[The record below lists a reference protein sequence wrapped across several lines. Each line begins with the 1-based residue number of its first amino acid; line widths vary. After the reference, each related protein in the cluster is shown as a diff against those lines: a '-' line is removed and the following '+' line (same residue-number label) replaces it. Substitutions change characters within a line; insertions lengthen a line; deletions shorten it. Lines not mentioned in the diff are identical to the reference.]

1 MITSNNKK
9 NNRKSKENRYSKYSW
24 SQNINY
30 YVQEEDYIDL
40 NKEDN
45 NSIKVFEVEY
55 SGDNI
60 QTNNYRKLVEN
71 KKYQD
76 YTEKKAR
83 KEPLELSWNNEK
95 DFTFKNSNK
104 VKIIGTK
111 FSINVE
117 DSSNNEKGDINNDEP
132 TNPLIQTK
140 NEKMFNKKPKKFI
153 PTILI

>member
-1 MITSNNKK
+1 MSIYFFSINTYQIRNNYIITSNNKK

-45 NSIKVFEVEY
+45 NSIKVIEVEY

-95 DFTFKNSNK
+95 DLPSKTLIKLRSLELNFLLMLKIAVTMKK
-104 VKIIGTK
+104 VT
-111 FSINVE
+111 
-117 DSSNNEKGDINNDEP
+117 
-132 TNPLIQTK
+132 
-140 NEKMFNKKPKKFI
+140 
-153 PTILI
+153 

>member
-1 MITSNNKK
+1 MSIYFFSINTYQIRNNYIITSNNKK

-95 DFTFKNSNK
+95 DLPSKTLIKLRSLELNFLLMLKIAVTMKK
-104 VKIIGTK
+104 VT
-111 FSINVE
+111 
-117 DSSNNEKGDINNDEP
+117 
-132 TNPLIQTK
+132 
-140 NEKMFNKKPKKFI
+140 
-153 PTILI
+153 

>member
-45 NSIKVFEVEY
+45 NSIKVIGVEY

-95 DFTFKNSNK
+95 DLPSKTLIKLRSLELNFLLMLKIAVTMKK
-104 VKIIGTK
+104 VT
-111 FSINVE
+111 
-117 DSSNNEKGDINNDEP
+117 
-132 TNPLIQTK
+132 
-140 NEKMFNKKPKKFI
+140 
-153 PTILI
+153 

>member
-1 MITSNNKK
+1 MSIYFFSINTYQIRNNYIITSNNKK

-45 NSIKVFEVEY
+45 NSIKVIEVEY

-95 DFTFKNSNK
+95 DLPSKTLIKLRSLELNFLLMLKIAVTMIK
-104 VKIIGTK
+104 VT
-111 FSINVE
+111 
-117 DSSNNEKGDINNDEP
+117 
-132 TNPLIQTK
+132 
-140 NEKMFNKKPKKFI
+140 
-153 PTILI
+153 